1 MRFVVAFRAVHNHF
15 RIAELRSVL
24 CSIRACED
32 DELGDL
38 GLTSTYDDLLGRA
51 PPLNDPLHVRGASR
65 GVAGVVLY
73 GEIYAYIEL
82 RDETEAAKLAQRCVL
97 VRAILIPLGHGRD
110 TELCIA
116 SVTDN
121 IVATSCA
128 PLFES
133 PPPSY
138 RVVVES
144 FGRSL
149 SVEEQLERV
158 HAFSFIHAKF
168 PGVVRMRDADYQ
180 LWVLED
186 AFPPAGHSV
195 SSPHPPARQVLVARL
210 VARGD
215 AGVGAAYSLKRR
227 SYIGPTSMDAELAFV
242 MANMACVT
250 PGALVLDPFAGTGGV
265 LVACAARG
273 AHTIAAD
280 INLLSLRGKTHNRDI
295 WSNFAQYKL
304 PGPLGV
310 IRSDSLHSAF
320 RCGLQMFD
328 AMITDPP
335 YGIKEGAKMY
345 REGIDARNYEQHFQ
359 STRRVCTDDLLWG
372 MLNMAVDMLV
382 DGGRLVYWL
391 PTTPE
396 YKDSDLPTHPL
407 LKLVHN
413 SEQPLTLRMSRRLI
427 VMVRLSGK
435 NRPEYQR
442 QRREWEDRPAHLNLA
457 AKLLYQPERDERRL
471 TSAT

>member
-1 MRFVVAFRAVHNHF
+1 MRFLIAFRAVHNHF

-24 CSIRACED
+24 CSIRGCED
-32 DELGDL
+32 DDL
-38 GLTSTYDDLLGRA
+38 SDLDLTAAYDDLLGRA
-51 PPLNDPLHVRGASR
+51 PPCNDPLHVKGLSK

-73 GEIYAYIEL
+73 GEIYAFVEL
-82 RDETEAAKLAQRCVL
+82 GDEAEAAKLASRCVL
-97 VRAILIPLGHGRD
+97 IRAILIPIGHGSD
-110 TELCIA
+110 LEQCAA
-116 SVTDN
+116 SVTDET
-121 IVATSCA
+121 VSTTCA

-133 PPPSY
+133 PSPSY

-149 SVEEQLERV
+149 SVEEKLERI
-158 HAFSFIHAKF
+158 HAFSFIHAQF
-168 PGVVRMRDADYQ
+168 PGKVCMRNSDYQ
-180 LWVLED
+180 LWVVED

-195 SSPHPPARQVLVARL
+195 SAHHPPPRQVLVARL

-215 AGVGAAYSLKRR
+215 AGVGAAYSLKKRT
-227 SYIGPTSMDAELAFV
+227 YIGPTSMDAELSFV

-250 PGALVLDPFAGTGGV
+250 PGALVLDPFAGTGSV

-273 AHTIAAD
+273 AHTVAAD
-280 INLLSLRGKTHNRDI
+280 ISLLSLRGKVPNHDLL
-295 WSNFAQYKL
+295 SNFAQYKL
-304 PGPLGV
+304 LAPLGV

-320 RCGLQMFD
+320 RSDLQMFD

-335 YGIKEGAKMY
+335 YGIKEGAKMF

-372 MLNMAVDMLV
+372 MLDMAVDMLV

-391 PTTPE
+391 PTTPD

-407 LKLVHN
+407 LQLVHN

-435 NRPEYQR
+435 NVASHKQ

-471 TSAT
+471 TSAS